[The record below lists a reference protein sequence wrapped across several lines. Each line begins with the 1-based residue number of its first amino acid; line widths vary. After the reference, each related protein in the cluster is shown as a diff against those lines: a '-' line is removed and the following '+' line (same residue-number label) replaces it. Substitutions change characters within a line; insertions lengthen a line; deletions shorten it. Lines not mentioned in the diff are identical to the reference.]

1 METQGRLETQE
12 SVQHYVKTGLR
23 KQTNPGTGMKN
34 SLRFGWMLGLI
45 VPLTGCVVS
54 PQPPSPPPAVPGA
67 SQTLSEVFLHLQ
79 LDYSD
84 RNSLDPK
91 TLITSVLRELER
103 EFAELELHLHASLEK
118 AQIRLRSAEVETL
131 LPIANPVTLEQAY
144 HALQRLAQALRD
156 SSPPH
161 SPQRVELAL
170 ARGLSKALDPYSVW
184 MPQAAFREFR
194 SNVTGEYAGLGVVV
208 GLRESQLEVIE
219 LMDGGP
225 AKMSGI
231 KPGDRFVKI
240 GTAAVA
246 HMTQEEILR
255 RLRGKAG
262 TMIALEMSRPGVDEP
277 IRFELVRAVVES
289 PSVEVVDLQETVGKI
304 RLLRLERFQQGT
316 AEEVQAHLQGLTRQ
330 DGLIL
335 DLRGNPG
342 GILEAA
348 TEVADLLLPGGL
360 EIVSTQGALVPR
372 GVKSRH
378 RLDPEAWRTVPLVV
392 LVNNASASASEVLAA
407 ALQQHKRGV
416 VLGQRTYGK
425 GTIQTTWPHQDGS
438 GLKLTIGQYLTPDG
452 SSLHSIGVIPDVAL
466 VPVHPDTEQ
475 FVWWSPDELDPP
487 SSSGKPTVFAHR
499 LRLLSKPPQ
508 ATSNDP
514 QPQDNTITLAW
525 RLLQQARQSG
535 TLPAQALA
543 DLVKQARHEQ
553 ETEFTKAMAVQ
564 NIDWSLPAEAEIAPE
579 VSARLQVQRRSP
591 AALEL
596 HLTVRNDSAHPVH
609 RVVGVLHSPLETID
623 QRQWG
628 VGRIPGGGTCDLTL
642 TLPLFRHEPTYTAP
656 IRLKLLDHSGKKIG
670 EVHTLVF
677 PVPTRKLALGLSMD
691 FHEDGNF
698 GSVGNGN
705 GQPDPGETLALKLR
719 VENTAAQTLGAFTV
733 ELHDRTG
740 NVRIHR
746 GHVKWEVLDS
756 GQVVT
761 ETLRLAVPDP
771 EWSDEPLRL
780 LLRSPAFPDTQV
792 TWQFSLSELAGLRK
806 AEVPAFKVLAV
817 DHDSEAQDSGQRWLR
832 FVPKNRAQLQDI
844 VVFLNGHKVRYQ
856 LYETPENAPPE
867 TVLELVGRPGLNRLE
882 VLLRGKSG
890 LTLRRTLRFWQPQV
904 SGSS

>member
-1 METQGRLETQE
+1 
-12 SVQHYVKTGLR
+12 
-23 KQTNPGTGMKN
+23 MKN
-34 SLRFGWMLGLI
+34 ALRFGWMLGLI
-45 VPLTGCVVS
+45 VTLAGCVVS
-54 PQPPSPPPAVPGA
+54 PQPPRPAPAVPGA

-84 RNSLDPK
+84 RHKLAPE
-91 TLITSVLRELER
+91 TLITSILRELER
-103 EFAELELHLHASLEK
+103 EFVELELELEDSPGK
-118 AQIRLRSAEVETL
+118 TQIRLRSAGVETL
-131 LPIANPVTLEQAY
+131 LPIANPAGLEQVH
-144 HALQRLAQALRD
+144 HALQRLAQSLRT
-156 SSPPH
+156 SSPLH

-170 ARGLSKALDPYSVW
+170 ARGLSKALDPHSVW

-208 GLRESQLEVIE
+208 GLRENQLEVIA

-225 AKMSGI
+225 AKISGI

-240 GTAAVA
+240 GTTAVV

-255 RLRGKAG
+255 RLRGKVG
-262 TMIALEMSRPGVDEP
+262 TSIVLEMVRPGRDEP

-289 PSVEVVDLQETVGKI
+289 PSVEVVELQKAGGQI

-316 AEEVQAHLQGLTRQ
+316 ADEVQAHLEGLTQ
-330 DGLIL
+330 QNGLIL

-360 EIVSTQGALVPR
+360 EIVSTQGALAPR

-392 LVNNASASASEVLAA
+392 LVNDASASASEVLAA

-416 VLGQRTYGK
+416 LLGQRTYGK
-425 GTIQTTWPHQDGS
+425 GTIQATWIHQDGS

-452 SSLHSIGVIPDVAL
+452 SSLHGIGVIPDLEL

-475 FVWWSPDELDPP
+475 FVWWSPDELEPP
-487 SSSGKPTVFAHR
+487 LSSGKPTVFAQR
-499 LRLLSKPPQ
+499 LRMLPQ
-508 ATSNDP
+508 PQQPTSNDV
-514 QPQDNTITLAW
+514 QPQDNTITLAR

-535 TLPAQALA
+535 TSPTQGLDAF
-543 DLVKQARHEQ
+543 VKQVQREQ
-553 ETEFTKAMAVQ
+553 ETEFSEAMALQ
-564 NIDWSLPAEAEIAPE
+564 NINWSLPAEAEMAPE
-579 VSARLQVQRRSP
+579 VSARLQVQHRSP
-591 AALEL
+591 TALEL
-596 HLTVRNDSAHPVH
+596 LLTVRNDSPYPVH

-628 VGRIPGGGTCDLTL
+628 VGQIPGGGTRDLTL
-642 TLPLFRHEPTYTAP
+642 TLPLPRHEPAYTAP

-670 EVHTLVF
+670 EAHTLVF

-691 FHEDGNF
+691 FYDDGNF

-705 GQPDPGETLALKLR
+705 GQPDPGEILALELR
-719 VENTAAQTLGAFTV
+719 VENTAEQTLGSFTA

-740 NVRIHR
+740 TVRIHR
-746 GHVKWEVLDS
+746 GHVKWETLDS
-756 GQVVT
+756 GQAVT
-761 ETLRLAVPDP
+761 ETLRLTVPDT
-771 EWSDEPLRL
+771 EWSDEPLQL
-780 LLRSPAFPDTQV
+780 FLRSPAFPDTQV
-792 TWQFSLSELAGLRK
+792 TWQFSLSELVELGK
-806 AEVPAFKVLAV
+806 AEVPAFEVLAV
-817 DHDSEAQDSGQRWLR
+817 DHGLEAQGSGRRWLR
-832 FVPKNRAQLQDI
+832 FVPKHRAQIEDT
-844 VVFLNGHKVRYQ
+844 VVFLNGRKVQYQ
-856 LYETPENAPPE
+856 LYETSENAEPE
-867 TVLELVGRPGLNRLE
+867 TAVELEVKPGLNRLE

-890 LTLRRTLRFWQPQV
+890 LSLRRTLRFWQPQV